1 MVSGRGN
8 PLQNMTNTN
17 ESNEQCIDF
26 VRPKSEAS
34 IYALLFIS
42 LHEKQ

>member
-1 MVSGRGN
+1 MVSGQGN

-34 IYALLFIS
+34 IYVLLVKS
-42 LHEKQ
+42 LH